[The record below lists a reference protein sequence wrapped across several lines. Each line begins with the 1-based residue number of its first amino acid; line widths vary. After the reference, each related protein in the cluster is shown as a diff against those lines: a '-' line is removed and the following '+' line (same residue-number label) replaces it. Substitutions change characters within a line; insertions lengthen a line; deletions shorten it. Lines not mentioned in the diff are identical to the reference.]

1 MKYKKQNNLLKKRIF
16 LNMFGVGLKT
26 KQSCFNKFGLNNRL
40 NLSNIND
47 KKINQI
53 NKQLNLKI
61 KGKKLIFIINKHIAF
76 YKSLHNYRGIRH
88 KQLKPVRGQRTKTN
102 AKTRRKKNSVSI
114 SLEDIDKEFDEFYSL
129 MKINIGQPVS

>member
-1 MKYKKQNNLLKKRIF
+1 MKYKKQNNLLKKRVF
-16 LNMFGVGLKT
+16 LNLFGIGLKS
-26 KQSCFNKFGLNNRL
+26 KQLCFNQIGLNNRINIL
-40 NLSNIND
+40 NIND

-53 NKQLNLKI
+53 NKQLNLKV

-102 AKTRRKKNSVSI
+102 AKTRRKKNSISI
-114 SLEDIDKEFDEFYSL
+114 KTSSK
-129 MKINIGQPVS
+129 

>member
-16 LNMFGVGLKT
+16 LNVFGIALKT
-26 KQSCFNKFGLNNRL
+26 KQLFFNQFGINNRVSL
-40 NLSNIND
+40 FNITD

-53 NKQLNLKI
+53 NKQLNLKL

-76 YKSLHNYRGIRH
+76 YKSLHNYKGIRH

-102 AKTRRKKNSVSI
+102 AKTRRKKNSISI
-114 SLEDIDKEFDEFYSL
+114 KASAR
-129 MKINIGQPVS
+129 